1 MPRRIRSHLTRANV
15 MVTLL
20 VRRIRVAATPTCGAL
35 VLVLVFALTGCGG
48 DDASDETS
56 AADAAS
62 STPTGEAWSL
72 VALGDSVPV
81 AVPECDGCTSFV
93 DLWAESLTQETGRQV
108 DVANHAVPDSEATD
122 VLEQL
127 KKDDPT
133 RTAVKEADLIAID
146 TGINDSP
153 WNRLDD
159 PCDAAADYPV
169 IQWPKIT
176 DGCIDRVAREYEQAL
191 DAILIEVNEL
201 RAGKPTALRLA
212 NVYNAVIGNHVD
224 PSWDSPDAVAPSISA
239 NDLFAQIQ
247 CDLVEQHRG
256 ECIDVY
262 GAFNGSD
269 GSKPAKQLLAAD
281 YTHPSAKG
289 HEIIAQLLAR
299 SGTEPLP

>member
-1 MPRRIRSHLTRANV
+1 MLCRIRSHLAYANV
-15 MVTLL
+15 M
-20 VRRIRVAATPTCGAL
+20 RRIRVAARPKCGAL
-35 VLVLVFALTGCGG
+35 ILVLIFALAGCGG

-72 VALGDSVPV
+72 AALGDSVPV

-93 DLWAESLTQETGRQV
+93 DLWAESLTQETGTPV
-108 DVANHAVPDSEATD
+108 EVANHAVPGSEATD

-127 KKDDPT
+127 EKDDAT

-146 TGINDSP
+146 VGINDSP

-159 PCDAAADYPV
+159 PCNAAADYPV

-176 DGCIDRVAREYEQAL
+176 AGCIDRVASEYEQAL
-191 DAILIEVNEL
+191 DAILTEVNEL

-212 NVYNAVIGNHVD
+212 NVYNAVIGNHAD

-239 NDLFAQIQ
+239 NDRFAQIQ
-247 CDLVEQHRG
+247 CDLVEAHRG
-256 ECIDVY
+256 ECVDVY
-262 GAFNGSD
+262 GAFNGGD
-269 GSKPAKQLLAAD
+269 GSEPAKQLLAAD